1 MSKEQAETILK
12 QLIESLKLTRK
23 EYEIL
28 LQAIEKLK
36 LDN

>member
-1 MSKEQAETILK
+1 MNKEQAEIILK